1 MSVATKEQTGTLRA
15 LIVEDMEDDA
25 LLLVDY
31 LQSSGFALE
40 WRRVD
45 SEDALRNAMLESWD
59 IVFSDFSMPKFN
71 GKRALQ
77 VVREIDPDLPL
88 IFVSGTIGED
98 VAVEAMKAGAQNYV
112 MKGSLKRLPSAVTR
126 EIHDAA
132 LRREQREAEVTL
144 RKLSMAVNQ
153 AASSVFI
160 TDPEGC
166 IEYVNLA
173 FERLTGFTQAEVLG
187 RTPAILCSGQNDG
200 AVYSELWRKIR
211 GGEVFRG
218 TLVNRRKDGS
228 LFYEDKII
236 APIKDGDGRITH
248 FVSTGNDITQRVRAD
263 QDRSRLA
270 AILEGTP
277 DIVAILRPDG
287 QVVYLNHA
295 GRARFALAPDIEL
308 GRLSVHN
315 LFPDQFS
322 ERLLDEI
329 FPRVGETGSW
339 SGEAVLMTSSG
350 IRVPVSQVVLRHL
363 DEYGEVEYFST
374 VIRDI
379 SEQKRYEAE
388 LKYRATHDRL
398 TNLPNRFMLSERLE
412 QEIERIKFDGSQATV
427 MFLDLDDFKR
437 INDSL
442 GHAAGDAVLQAVA
455 RRLRTCMRPSDLAAS
470 HGGDEFTVLMS
481 EPAGFDDVMAM
492 LHKLREVIERPVLYG
507 MHEIFVTFCA
517 GIALCPADGDN
528 VTDLLRNAD
537 SALYRAKSSGA
548 KQYSFYSSDM
558 NARGDEL
565 LSLEAD
571 LRRALSNGEF
581 HLEYQPQVDLTSG
594 SIIGAEA
601 LIRWVHPAHGLISPV
616 DFVPMLEKTGLI
628 DTVGEWVMHQAC
640 EDCRAWHAAGF
651 AQLRVS
657 VNVSALQF
665 NDVELLGKV
674 RRAIEEEALPAELLE
689 LELTENIVMRD
700 PQGATEILQ
709 ALHSMGVRIAVDDFG
724 TGYSSMA
731 YLKTFP
737 IDVLKID
744 QTFMRGVEIGD
755 SSDAA
760 IVEASVLFARK
771 LGLEVV
777 AEGVETRAQLD
788 FLRDCGCHLAQG
800 FFMSRPLP
808 QAKLLALL
816 CTHPSW

>member
-1 MSVATKEQTGTLRA
+1 MSVVSKEQMASLRA
-15 LIVEDMEDDA
+15 LIVEDVEDDA

-31 LQSSGFALE
+31 LQSSGFDLE

-45 SEDALRNAMLESWD
+45 TEDALREALRESWD

-112 MKGSLKRLPSAVTR
+112 MKGSFKRLPPAVSR

-132 LRREQREAEVTL
+132 LRREQREAEETL

-160 TDPEGC
+160 TDPQGH

-173 FERLTGFTQAEVLG
+173 FERLTGYTQEEVLG
-187 RTPAILCSGQNDG
+187 RTPAILCSGQNG
-200 AVYSELWRKIR
+200 GTVYADLWKRI
-211 GGEVFRG
+211 GSGEVYRG

-236 APIKDGDGRITH
+236 APIKDGDGQITH

-263 QDRSRLA
+263 QDRGRLA
-270 AILEGTP
+270 AILEATP
-277 DIVAILRPDG
+277 DIVAILRPEG
-287 QVVYLNHA
+287 ELVYLNHA
-295 GRARFALAPDIEL
+295 GRARFALAPEKD
-308 GRLSVHN
+308 LSHLNVHD
-315 LFPDQFS
+315 LFPERVA
-322 ERLLDEI
+322 ERLLGEV
-329 FPRVGETGSW
+329 FPRASEEGSW
-339 SGEAVLMTSSG
+339 SGEAALLTAGG

-363 DEYGEVEYFST
+363 DEYGEIEFFST

-398 TNLPNRFMLSERLE
+398 TNLPNRFMLSERIGE
-412 QEIERIKFDGSQATV
+412 EIERIRADGTQAAV

-470 HGGDEFTVLMS
+470 HGGDEFTLLMS

-492 LHKLREVIERPVLYG
+492 LHKLREVFEQPVLYG
-507 MHEIFVTFCA
+507 THEIFVTFCA

-537 SALYRAKSSGA
+537 TALYRAKSSGA
-548 KQYSFYSSDM
+548 KQYSFYSADM
-558 NARGDEL
+558 NSRGNEL
-565 LSLEAD
+565 LSLEAG

-581 HLEYQPQVDLTSG
+581 HLEYQPQVDLASG

-601 LIRWVHPAHGLISPV
+601 LIRWTHTELGLISPA

-640 EDCRAWHAAGF
+640 ADCRAWHAAGF
-651 AQLRVS
+651 GHLRVS

-665 NDVELLGKV
+665 NDSELLGKV
-674 RRAIEEEALPAELLE
+674 RRAIEEEGLPAEALE
-689 LELTENIVMRD
+689 LELTENVVMRD
-700 PQGATEILQ
+700 PQAAADILQ
-709 ALHSMGVRIAVDDFG
+709 ALHAMGVRIAVDDFG
-724 TGYSSMA
+724 TGYSSLA
-731 YLKTFP
+731 YFKTFP
-737 IDVLKID
+737 MDVLKID
-744 QTFMRGVEIGD
+744 QTFMRGVDSGD
-755 SSDAA
+755 GSDAA

-771 LGLEVV
+771 LDLKVV
-777 AEGVETRAQLD
+777 AEGVETQTQLD
-788 FLRDCGCHLAQG
+788 FLRACGCHLAQG

-816 CTHPSW
+816 RTHPSW